1 MGFSKI
7 GSKLVSSGADL
18 FAAYAK
24 KAKAPMGALEK
35 KLLGTA
41 KLHPGSPVTDIYTKG
56 SQVVPLCTP
65 KNPMPA
71 ELRTFASWAKCL
83 ERQ

>member
-1 MGFSKI
+1 MSCADCGIVLFIPLSWQFDSVI
-7 GSKLVSSGADL
+7 CCLIDSSA
-18 FAAYAK
+18 F
-24 KAKAPMGALEK
+24 EK

-41 KLHPGSPVTDIYTKG
+41 KFNRGPAVDIYTK
-56 SQVVPLCTP
+56 SPQVVPLCTP

-71 ELRTFASWAKCL
+71 ELRTYASWAKSL

>member
-24 KAKAPMGALEK
+24 KAKAPMSAFEK
-35 KLLGTA
+35 KLLETA
-41 KLHPGSPVTDIYTKG
+41 KFNRGPAVDIYTK
-56 SQVVPLCTP
+56 SPQVVPLCTP

-71 ELRTFASWAKCL
+71 ELRTYASWAKSL